1 MILLTSFTSSLTLYT
16 GVPLDNTYENTYTT
30 TSLLSGFTHDTIGV
44 DYYRIRPDKNTVK
57 VKHNGNMNVTGIG
70 GTTLNLYNC
79 NYMSFINSQHEGKR
93 FYCFITD
100 VRYVSDVAAEIDF
113 EVDVMMT
120 WLKHGTGTTGAEFD
134 TCFIEREHT
143 DSDEVGEHILPEP
156 IEIQEYYYQEV
167 DTVIQNIK
175 DKCIIV
181 CAVAGEY
188 VNNEWKSFYTFNLE
202 TINGFMV
209 NNGLIYYL
217 FDRNGNGISNNPF
230 QTFGKFMLSLYDE
243 SKQSWLKQ
251 IYYAVRLRDGD
262 SETPVDFTSVPT
274 PQKFEEMWGGLQQN
288 FTPKNNKLRTY
299 PFVSCIINNMTGNE
313 VEYIIELGEPN
324 SSMFGDGFELNF
336 KATSEIYTP
345 SFSIYPH
352 KYGKGKHNNIVIK
365 TKFPVMSSAEDQFQ
379 TYKARLL
386 TETATNIFSNTITG
400 SAQTALIGGGF
411 EYAAVGA
418 GTSLINTFIQSQS
431 KYNLGKLLGS
441 APNGN
446 NSSYSQLAT
455 NTLMPKA
462 YLKTVRIQQAKSI
475 DDFFTKFGYTVNRL
489 DKPSMTYGS
498 DATRT
503 LKWKYIKT
511 IGCALNGECPSSAQS
526 KICEIMDNG
535 ITFWSDANVGDYT
548 FD

>member
-1 MILLTSFTSSLTLYT
+1 MILLTSFASSLTLYT

-70 GTTLNLYNC
+70 GVTLNLYNC
-79 NYMSFINSQHEGKR
+79 NYMTFINSQHEGKR

-100 VRYVSDVAAEIDF
+100 IRYISDVAAEIDF

-188 VNNEWKSFYTFNLE
+188 VNDEWKSFYTFNLE

-251 IYYAVRLRDGD
+251 IYYAVRLRNGD

-274 PQKFEEMWGGLQQN
+274 PQKFEEMWGGLQQD

-324 SSMFGDGFELNF
+324 SSMIGDGFELNF

-489 DKPSMTYGS
+489 DKPSMTYS
-498 DATRT
+498 SSAKRT

-535 ITFWSDANVGDYT
+535 ITFWNDAKVGDYT